1 MRRTVF
7 ILIAFNR
14 FRVDFYLAARRSQR
28 IHHRIAAEIRVAHIF
43 VILFILT
50 HFDQFILLPE
60 RVELRHGDTLG
71 AGGFLRDVIELLQPR
86 HFVFAFGVDRLTTR
100 LEHLSQ
106 IGKYVKITTRFK
118 LRLNDLLHRYQM
130 LVTVI
135 TGHGQ
140 IVTLKRSGDW
150 QNDIGVFGRSGP
162 VAFRDDNQFRLLP
175 GFD

>member
-1 MRRTVF
+1 M
-7 ILIAFNR
+7 
-14 FRVDFYLAARRSQR
+14 
-28 IHHRIAAEIRVAHIF
+28 
-43 VILFILT
+43 
-50 HFDQFILLPE
+50 
-60 RVELRHGDTLG
+60 
-71 AGGFLRDVIELLQPR
+71 RDVIELLQPR
-86 HFVFAFGVDRLTTR
+86 HFVFAFGVDSFPPR

-140 IVTLKRSGDW
+140 IVTLKRRGDW
-150 QNDIGVFGRSGP
+150 QNDICMCGRSGP
-162 VAFRDDNQFRLLP
+162 VAFRDDNQFRLRP